1 MNTMKRQKDM
11 TLKDEHIRLVG
22 AQQATKEEQKCTS
35 GKKEE
40 DEPTQN
46 NSQLWVCLVVTVKS
60 DALKNDI
67 A

>member
-1 MNTMKRQKDM
+1 MKRQKDM

-35 GKKEE
+35 RKKE

-46 NSQLWVCLVVTVKS
+46 NSQLWVCLLVTVKS